1 MSVIIWEYGAV
12 AQGGQ
17 AVAGVWNWSAVAGA
31 SVSLVY
37 GPPGAVAAQVSL
49 VGAVRSGASHVGA
62 VASEAKVVGA
72 ARAGMVPH

>member
-37 GPPGAVAAQVSL
+37 GPPGAAAAGIGL
-49 VGAVRSGASHVGA
+49 VGSARSGAGLAGSAQAGIGLVGSARSGA
-62 VASEAKVVGA
+62 VPG
-72 ARAGMVPH
+72 